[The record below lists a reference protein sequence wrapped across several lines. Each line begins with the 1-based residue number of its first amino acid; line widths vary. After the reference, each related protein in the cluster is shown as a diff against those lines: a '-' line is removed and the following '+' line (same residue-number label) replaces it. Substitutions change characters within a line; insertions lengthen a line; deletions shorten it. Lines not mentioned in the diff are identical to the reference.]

1 MILKCVGFVMNN
13 KAAGASSGS
22 FVSRGRGYFSE
33 SYEELK
39 KVQTP
44 TRQEAFRLT
53 LVVLMIIV
61 FISLSLFLMDMTFNW
76 LMGRLIG

>member
-1 MILKCVGFVMNN
+1 MND
-13 KAAGASSGS
+13 KAAGGSSGS
-22 FVSRGRGYFSE
+22 LVSRGRGYFSE

-39 KVQTP
+39 KVQSP

-61 FISLSLFLMDMTFNW
+61 FISLCLFLMDMTFNW
-76 LMGRLIG
+76 VMGKLIG

>member
-1 MILKCVGFVMNN
+1 MSE
-13 KAAGASSGS
+13 KAAGGSSGS
-22 FVSRGRGYFSE
+22 LVSRSRNYLTE
-33 SYEELK
+33 SYDELK

-61 FISLSLFLMDMTFNW
+61 FISLCLFLMDMSFNW
-76 LMGRLIG
+76 VMGKLIG

>member
-1 MILKCVGFVMNN
+1 MSD

-22 FVSRGRGYFSE
+22 FVSRSR
-33 SYEELK
+33 SYLSDSYDELK

-61 FISLSLFLMDMTFNW
+61 FISLCLFLMDMTFNW
-76 LMGRLIG
+76 LMGKMIG